1 MQGVSA
7 ISSTHFS
14 RSQVGYIDL
23 AGSTGGFIPDA
34 EAAAIYV
41 ITAGTAWLQLGGASQ
56 PAELVTGDVAIVP
69 CGDAHSLCSEPGRWE
84 FEPVRL
90 IAEQRIRE
98 FKRFRHGA
106 GPVRVQFMA
115 ARCTWEDFRV
125 QRALH
130 ALPSQIIL
138 RGALDPGGSSVAS
151 LVSLIDVEATL
162 NRPASPYVIN
172 RLCDALMM
180 QAVAGLP
187 DYCVRPAGHPG
198 IARALRAIDAALG
211 DEWTSAD
218 LARIAGMSRTAF
230 VQRFTRV
237 IGQAPAQ
244 YVTERR
250 LQYAAKLLRVDGV
263 SVAEVADRVGYGSLT
278 SFATAFRRRFKAPPA
293 RWRRSARALNPG

>member
-7 ISSTHFS
+7 IDSAHFA

-41 ITAGTAWLQLGGASQ
+41 ITAGTAWLQLGGGSQ
-56 PAELVTGDVAIVP
+56 PAELMTGDVAIVP
-69 CGDAHSLCSEPGRWE
+69 SGSAHSLCSEPGRWD

-106 GPVRVQFMA
+106 GPVRTQFMA
-115 ARCTWEDFRV
+115 ARCVWEDFRV
-125 QRALH
+125 QRALR

-151 LVSLIDVEATL
+151 LVSLIEAEATL

-172 RLCDALMM
+172 RLCDALIM
-180 QAVAGLP
+180 QVVASLP
-187 DYCVRPAGHPG
+187 DYCARPTGHPG
-198 IARALRAIDAALG
+198 IVRALNAINAAL
-211 DEWTSAD
+211 DAEWTSAD

-237 IGQAPAQ
+237 IGQAPAR

-250 LQYAAKLLRVDGV
+250 LQCAAKLLVDGI
-263 SVAEVADRVGYGSLT
+263 SVAEVADRVGYSSLT
-278 SFATAFRRRFKAPPA
+278 SFATAFRRHFKAPPA
-293 RWRRSARALNPG
+293 RWRRSARP